1 MKNNERLSDLIE
13 IEARGV
19 SSDCLITCSRT
30 WLTVAD
36 VMSKNVATISPNE
49 TVVSAAKM
57 MSEKRVSCLAV
68 MDGGQVAGIL
78 TETDMLRRVA
88 RNGKHF
94 YHSTLEQIMSGTVK
108 SVSGD
113 MSVLEASNIMSET
126 RIKRLPVLEQG
137 KLVGIVTQTDLVR
150 ALTSYGLWRDVS
162 EIMSRDVA
170 VIPENATVA
179 KAAELMTLRRISC
192 IVVLDGGEATG
203 VLTQKDMLRR
213 VVALQRDPVRV
224 RVRDVMSSPVAS
236 VAANCSVFSASK
248 MMEEMN
254 VRRLVVTEGK
264 ELAGVVTQTDIFRA
278 VRDKLQAEEE
288 RNLSLLDKS
297 NNSVYT
303 TDLDGVITYV
313 NPAFMRL
320 LEVSDPAELVGK
332 CFLPE
337 RFGLDSRAR
346 NVFLRELKKGSV
358 ESTELTLKTYKG
370 KRVHVTLFPSV
381 TRNSRGA
388 INGSQGIVY
397 DVTAKKELVA
407 LREAEQ
413 ELENVNKD
421 LASAVRELQRANKE
435 LQEFAHIAAH
445 DLKTPLR
452 AIGTIADCISTDYS
466 DKFDDQGKEQV
477 RLLVGKTRQMSA
489 LVDDVL
495 QYSRLGRDNHKRR
508 PIKLNAILSQIISE
522 TPPPE
527 NIEIVIENNLPT
539 IMCEKTQILQV
550 FQNLLCNAIKHM
562 DKPKGQIRVGC
573 VEEDNFWKFSVTDN
587 GPGIDKRHFEKIFK
601 MFQTL
606 SPRAD
611 VDSTGIGLSIVRK
624 IAELNGGNAWVESEV
639 GKGSTFFFTL
649 QKVAS

>member
-36 VMSKNVATISPNE
+36 VMSKNVATISPDE
-49 TVVSAAKM
+49 TVVSAAKT
-57 MSEKRVSCLAV
+57 MSDKRVSCLAV

-88 RNGKHF
+88 RNGKRF
-94 YHSTLEQIMSGTVK
+94 YHSKLEQIMSVAVK
-108 SVSGD
+108 SVSPD

-126 RIKRLPVLEQG
+126 RIKRLPVLEEG

-162 EIMSRDVA
+162 EIMSHDVA
-170 VIPENATVA
+170 VIPEDATIA

-192 IVVLDGGEATG
+192 IVVLDGGEAVG

-236 VAANCSVFSASK
+236 VVVNCSVFSASK

-264 ELAGVVTQTDIFRA
+264 ELAGVVTQTDIFKA

-313 NPAFMRL
+313 NPAFLRL
-320 LEVSDPAELVGK
+320 LEVSDPAELVGER
-332 CFLPE
+332 FLPD
-337 RFGLDSRAR
+337 RFGLDSQERD
-346 NVFLRELKKGSV
+346 VFLTELKNGSI
-358 ESTELTLKTYKG
+358 ESRELTLKTSLG
-370 KRVHVTLFPSV
+370 KQVYVTVFPSV
-381 TRNSRGA
+381 TRNVRGE

-413 ELENVNKD
+413 ELESVNKD
-421 LASAVRELQRANKE
+421 LALAVRELQRANKE

-452 AIGTIADCISTDYS
+452 AIGSIADGISTDYS
-466 DKFDDQGKEQV
+466 DKFDEKGREQV
-477 RLLVGKTRQMSA
+477 RLLVRKTRQMSA

-495 QYSRLGRDNHKRR
+495 QYSRLGRDDRKKR
-508 PIKLNAILSQIISE
+508 PIKLNAILSQIVSE
-522 TPPPE
+522 NPPPE
-527 NIEIVIENNLPT
+527 NIEITVQDNLPT
-539 IMCEKTQILQV
+539 IMCEETQILQV
-550 FQNLLCNAIKHM
+550 FQNLFNNAIKYM
-562 DKPKGQIRVGC
+562 DKPKGQIKVGC
-573 VEEDNFWKFSVTDN
+573 VDDGNFWKFGVTDN
-587 GPGIDKRHFEKIFK
+587 GPGIDKSHFEMIFRL
-601 MFQTL
+601 FQTL
-606 SPRAD
+606 SPPSG
-611 VDSTGIGLSIVRK
+611 VESTGIGLSIVRK
-624 IAELNGGNAWVESEV
+624 IAELNGGDSWVESEV

-649 QKVAS
+649 PKVAS

>member
-19 SSDCLITCSRT
+19 SSDCLVTCSRT

-36 VMSKNVATISPNE
+36 VMSKNVAIISPDE

-88 RNGKHF
+88 RNGKRF
-94 YHSTLEQIMSGTVK
+94 YHSKLEQIISHSVK
-108 SVSGD
+108 SVSPD

-126 RIKRLPVLEQG
+126 RIKRLPILEQG

-162 EIMSRDVA
+162 EIMSCDVA
-170 VIPENATVA
+170 VIAEDATVA

-192 IVVLDGGEATG
+192 IVVLDGGEAVG

-213 VVALQRDPVRV
+213 VVALQRDPARV
-224 RVRDVMSSPVAS
+224 RIRDVMSSPVAS
-236 VAANCSVFSASK
+236 VVANCSVFSASK

-313 NPAFMRL
+313 NPAFMKL
-320 LEVSDPAELVGK
+320 LEVSDPAELIGRH
-332 CFLPE
+332 FLPD
-337 RFGLDSRAR
+337 RFGLDSRER
-346 NVFLRELKKGSV
+346 EMFLRELKKGSI
-358 ESTELTLKTYKG
+358 ESRELTLKTFQG
-370 KRVHVTLFPSV
+370 NRIHVTVFPSV
-381 TRNSRGA
+381 TTDTRGA
-388 INGSQGIVY
+388 VNGSQGIAY

-413 ELENVNKD
+413 ELENVNND
-421 LASAVRELQRANKE
+421 LASAVRELQRANRE

-452 AIGTIADCISTDYS
+452 TIGTVADCISTDYS
-466 DKFDDQGKEQV
+466 DKFDEQGKEQV
-477 RLLVGKTRQMSA
+477 RQLVGKARQMSA

-495 QYSRLGRDNHKRR
+495 QYSRLGRDDHKRR
-508 PIKLNAILSQIISE
+508 PIELNAILSEIIAE
-522 TPPPE
+522 TLPPE
-527 NIEIVIENNLPT
+527 NIEITVEGKLPT
-539 IMCEKTQILQV
+539 IMCEETQILQV
-550 FQNLLCNAIKHM
+550 FQNLLSNAIKYM
-562 DKPKGQIRVGC
+562 DKPKGQIKIGC
-573 VEEDNFWKFSVTDN
+573 SEEDNFWKFSVADN
-587 GPGIDKRHFEKIFK
+587 GPGIDEKHSEKIFK
-601 MFQTL
+601 IFQTL
-606 SPRAD
+606 SPHD
-611 VDSTGIGLSIVRK
+611 GVDSTGIGLSIVRK
-624 IAELNGGNAWVESEV
+624 IAELNGGDAWVESEV

-649 QKVAS
+649 QK